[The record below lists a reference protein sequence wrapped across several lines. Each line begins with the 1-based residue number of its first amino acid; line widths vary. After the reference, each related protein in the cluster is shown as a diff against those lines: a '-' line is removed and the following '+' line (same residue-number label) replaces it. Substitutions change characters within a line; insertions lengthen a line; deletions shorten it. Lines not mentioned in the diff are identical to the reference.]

1 MMDNQPWSPAPA
13 RYWKDLLQATVVETD
28 CSDLPQ
34 RIKEAQDAVMD
45 EIEFCYPTASN
56 SERQRSSRVSP
67 SVRNPKTREEIHA
80 NATMRRSSGL
90 KVTLLQLPWN

>member
-1 MMDNQPWSPAPA
+1 MDNQPWSPAPA

-45 EIEFCYPTASN
+45 EIEFCYPTAN
-56 SERQRSSRVSP
+56 DSERQSLVNSL
-67 SVRNPKTREEIHA
+67 NALREF
-80 NATMRRSSGL
+80 RRLCETPRPG
-90 KVTLLQLPWN
+90 KKFTQMPQCGEAQA